1 MFAAYFGMMNYA
13 RIEIQVTT
21 SLFFRIIPHY
31 PWDIQCLCFGTFMNY
46 LSDHRHY
53 ALKDY

>member
-21 SLFFRIIPHY
+21 SLFFRIFLIP
-31 PWDIQCLCFGTFMNY
+31 LGTFGVCV
-46 LSDHRHY
+46 
-53 ALKDY
+53 